1 MAYNIDSLR
10 AAVERA
16 KTNIRS
22 LNVAI
27 KGERKLI
34 ADYQKLIS
42 ELEKAKANVGD

>member
-1 MAYNIDSLR
+1 MAYSVDSLR

-27 KGERKLI
+27 KEQRNLI
-34 ADYQKLIS
+34 ADYQKMIL
-42 ELEKAKANVGD
+42 ELEKEKANAGD